1 MTEDDFNSINI
12 NKQED
17 EFKSVKH
24 SVRHKQKERIVR
36 KKRKK
41 VNRLKSFLRLGLFI
55 LVSLVIYK
63 FFLLSGWYLPVDT
76 FKQPNSARI
85 QILNNDI
92 IPDYVLRQ
100 SLKDLKIIRLPIFLT
115 GVKNIKKE
123 IFKNPVIKK
132 VYVRRYGFPARLQ
145 IIVRERVPIAII
157 KKTLNEQ
164 PVAFF
169 TSDGI
174 LVLNKKY
181 MNLKKYSDTL
191 QILTLSQG
199 IEKEITAKKIKEIEN
214 IVNLVETYSEEQ
226 VEYVDIRNPNDVFV
240 KIQTTNIRLGTLD
253 NTVEERIKRINT
265 ILPQINEVDGQV
277 KYIDLS
283 WDKVNYLKL
292 KTKE

>member
-1 MTEDDFNSINI
+1 MTEDDFNSINV

-17 EFKSVKH
+17 EFRSVKH
-24 SVRHKQKERIVR
+24 SVRHKQKERFVR

-55 LVSLVIYK
+55 FVLLVIYK

-76 FKQPNSARI
+76 FKQTNSARI

-100 SLKDLKIIRLPIFLT
+100 SLKDLKIIHLPIFLT

-265 ILPQINEVDGQV
+265 ILPQINEVGGQV